1 MDESCTEY
9 DLMIHNNKQVE
20 KPSNKRN
27 SSSDIELIDENHS
40 IIDSK
45 SSLPTRKQRL
55 IDYLTT
61 THTPDKNITS
71 NYKLHNFSTVNLINF
86 VPKIDDYN
94 KPVKVKSQ
102 WTRTSQLELA
112 LENSTNK
119 NTLPVNNLSKSEKI
133 NKIFTMDVSHAN
145 SIVNQINKHT
155 DDTRKTDKKTDAN
168 SNCESH
174 CYVVV
179 DKFDDDSVPVK
190 RKRGRP
196 KKRSNNITDN
206 TSVISK
212 IGNQDPVKTNPIAAV
227 EPKNTDQPKVIKR
240 GRGRPRKNELTSTTI
255 QIPPIV
261 ANSAPAKKRKRTKQ
275 GSTVLKKP
283 RATTLNNDKINDSE
297 SPKLSPRQHAK
308 LSSSEVIKSLTKKIN
323 ENIPNSSERSLSP
336 IMLFPGDGNDFKC
349 ITLSRFD
356 DTVKSSQFTSEGCD
370 TLIDQENTTPINFS
384 EGCNNSNVQ
393 ENTKTVN
400 FLEECNNSNVQENT
414 KSDNFLEEFDNSNV
428 QIKTSVNFLE
438 GCDNTNVQE
447 NSTRINIL
455 EGCDESNVH
464 KKTTSINFLEECD
477 KLNVQDKIDC
487 VSGTR
492 IKINE
497 FLSESEQDVFSELE
511 KVDWNLPPKRI
522 RSNSVNKSTK
532 IKYRR
537 NSLTDNFVYNPPK
550 KSKNSIFEDLK
561 SLKSWKSVSYLER
574 GPNVQT
580 ERIIKNELVKKFRS
594 KLKRSRSFPN
604 CLFLDTVI
612 WRFLI
617 QECEYECDSEENY
630 ESSSDL
636 DADSNSDSD
645 GCENSEPIQQYEQ
658 PEEKTNYMSG
668 NLDNLNMMCSTN
680 DLPSFQIPPNISDLE
695 NSDSD
700 SEDHRGSDRYECHF
714 LENSVSP
721 NISELK
727 NSESDQEESEGKI
740 RRSKRLN
747 TKFKA
752 SDMLEEEYLLSSE
765 NSKIDS
771 LLLADEIRKDNEI
784 HLAEARANDPELDKK
799 LKKLNFTLITNN
811 LFRPHR
817 KKMGEYTPAEA
828 QELRRLK
835 PRIIINSDTYKCHC
849 KYTRKDWIEKKPGCA
864 TECLNRLLNIECGK
878 ACVLKSL
885 CTNKQFQ
892 NKQFKRTKIIKTADK
907 GYGVFAL
914 EDIPSGTFVDE
925 YMGEVID
932 QCEMIIRMK
941 KILYKN
947 NNYMVQLKHDEI
959 IDATRKGNITRFINH
974 SCEPNCVAE
983 KWNVLGES
991 RMGFFSKELIRKGEE
1006 ITFDYSFEIFGDAA
1020 QQKCYCGT
1028 PKCRGFISKKS
1039 RTGDDQSSCSE
1050 DNDEHEDDNVSL
1062 IIKPDACLEKK
1073 KKAIKKISNKDRKR
1087 LRQLDQQLT
1096 DISKLKNKNRSDLES
1111 STLNLNKLMVHITDS
1126 MSRSHILKFIRD
1138 NDLNCKRLFMNFNG
1152 LNIIHS
1158 WMTSNNNKRLKLE
1171 IVETL
1176 SDLPISNR
1184 NTITKSKVLD
1194 IVAQWAN
1201 IPLNIKEIIE
1211 NLEYP
1216 ISQIKEHEQEIDK
1229 LLPDVK
1235 NISPL
1240 VKAAR
1245 ILWKKWI
1252 VLKIVFKIPK
1262 LDRPKEVNIPDDVI
1276 QPPILF
1282 SQTQT
1287 NSVPYH
1293 FGNPAVPNQLSKISC
1308 VQSQGNGQTNSV
1320 DSISKIINHQKI
1332 NRDKNKTVLEWKKQC
1347 DHQPFKKNKVIS
1359 PAMVNYSINS
1369 VLNPKQSLTST
1380 FKTRIIHQDI
1390 PTIESSTLSKNIKWS
1405 DITENNLTVYELPT
1419 DSSEKINSANI
1430 EVIETEPIVYYP
1442 IEEIITTNQT
1452 WNLPPPTIVDLCN
1465 GSTLHSML
1473 KTVPPCLPN
1482 DFISNTSDETS
1493 QCSFSYD
1500 TTTTW
1505 CVMRPENVMYDAQHP
1520 SIQEQLAFLP
1530 IDITLKKSTKTQL
1543 DNIPNTN
1550 VEKTESNKK
1559 YKVVQPLDE
1568 DMHKKYKVVQPLDED
1583 MHKKYKGVQPLSED
1597 MHKKYKVGQP
1607 LNEDKHKKYK
1617 GVQPLDEDMH
1627 KKYKVVEPLG
1637 EDKHKKYKVGQPL
1650 DEDMRKKLFKQ
1661 CEENV
1666 QQLID
1671 KGILN
1676 VCKTARQNYV
1686 DQSPIKIL
1694 QSFFNKKLVKSTN
1707 VAPENKSNQHV
1718 LPNLIKRIKVIS
1730 SCYRKQP
1737 SKIIEINNLVK
1748 SNSQISKND
1757 IFRIKEDQKT
1767 EITDTTSVALM
1778 LQNEQLSTIPQ
1789 TLNLNKM
1796 FNKKLLKLNTKNK
1809 FAFKILNGMIK
1820 HNSSMPKYFI
1830 LQLPSDTKII
1840 THNPSY
1846 ELELHK
1852 KLIPSVQ
1859 NILCAEL
1866 KRGLDKGI
1874 IKVYKQK
1881 IVMKYD
1887 ETKAPESVTLD
1898 SILKENIVLSGNSIE
1913 IPQVKKQFKRKMPLP
1928 PLHNTKNKKIRESR
1942 NQANDNTVFKKPMP
1956 PVINK
1961 NSFQR
1966 INTSVTNQVQEPK
1979 ISSIALIN
1987 TNANEFRQKPSTSRQ
2002 NIPSTAFLKLDLNNF
2017 RSEPSTSSCLKPDI
2031 DPSKIKLNELSENPS
2046 NQLITNITSLK
2057 TNANEIRQKPL
2068 MKCLPFNKV
2077 DNILIT
2083 ELEQNA
2089 KLLASTLSMDSTYVL
2104 PSTEDNSELI
2114 DPIVQNFKNS
2124 ICQKKSMIRANLV
2137 DDPIVRDYI
2146 ERTQSKSVDTKR
2158 KCKLPES
2165 MMSLPIEVLNLI
2177 PDNQREIKY
2186 VIDFYHAMATVIV
2199 KVLDLYVKKSC
2210 KQGRIKNDDD
2220 FKYLAKKLNANIL
2233 FKELQVKKVE
2243 DLRIS
2248 DSVKQKVEQYIKKY
2262 MLKYGKLY
2270 RRKSTDQ

>member
-1 MDESCTEY
+1 MDEYCTEY
-9 DLMIHNNKQVE
+9 DLMIHSNKKVE

-27 SSSDIELIDENHS
+27 SSSDIELIDENQS

-71 NYKLHNFSTVNLINF
+71 NYKLHKFSSVNLINF

-102 WTRTSQLELA
+102 WTRTSQMELA

-119 NTLPVNNLSKSEKI
+119 NTLPVNNLAKSEKI
-133 NKIFTMDVSHAN
+133 NEIFTMDLSPSN
-145 SIVNQINKHT
+145 SIINQINEHT

-174 CYVVV
+174 CGVVV
-179 DKFDDDSVPVK
+179 DKFNDDSVPVK

-206 TSVISK
+206 TSVISN
-212 IGNQDPVKTNPIAAV
+212 IGNQDPVKTNSIADM
-227 EPKNTDQPKVIKR
+227 EPKNTDEPKVIKR

-261 ANSAPAKKRKRTKQ
+261 SNSAPAKKRKRTKQ
-275 GSTVLKKP
+275 GSAVLKKP
-283 RATTLNNDKINDSE
+283 CATKLNNDEFENDEIIDSE
-297 SPKLSPRQHAK
+297 LHKLGPGQPVK
-308 LSSSEVIKSLTKKIN
+308 LSSSEVIKSLTKKLNKNFLSYDTTEVN
-323 ENIPNSSERSLSP
+323 ENIPESGERSFSP

-349 ITLSRFD
+349 ITISRFN
-356 DTVKSSQFTSEGCD
+356 DTVKSPQFTSEGCD
-370 TLIDQENTTPINFS
+370 TSTDQENTTCINFL
-384 EGCNNSNVQ
+384 EGCDNSNVQ
-393 ENTKTVN
+393 ENTLTVN
-400 FLEECNNSNVQENT
+400 FLEERDNSNVQENT
-414 KSDNFLEEFDNSNV
+414 KSINFLERFDNTNV
-428 QIKTSVNFLE
+428 QKKTSVNFLE
-438 GCDNTNVQE
+438 ECDKSNVQE
-447 NSTRINIL
+447 
-455 EGCDESNVH
+455 
-464 KKTTSINFLEECD
+464 KTTSINFLEGCDKSILQEKTSSVNFLEGCD

-497 FLSESEQDVFSELE
+497 ILSESEQDVFSELE
-511 KVDWNLPPKRI
+511 KVDWNLAPRRI
-522 RSNSVNKSTK
+522 RSNSVNESTK

-537 NSLTDNFVYNPPK
+537 NSLTDNFVYNSPK
-550 KSKNSIFEDLK
+550 KSKKSMFEDLK

-574 GPNVQT
+574 GPNIQV
-580 ERIIKNELVKKFRS
+580 ERIIQNDLAKKFRS

-612 WRFLI
+612 WRFLV

-636 DADSNSDSD
+636 NADSNSDSD
-645 GCENSEPIQQYEQ
+645 GCENSKPTQQYEQ

-668 NLDNLNMMCSTN
+668 NLDNLNMLCSTN

-695 NSDSD
+695 NSESD
-700 SEDHRGSDRYECHF
+700 PEDLRGSDRYECHF
-714 LENSVSP
+714 LENSEPS
-721 NISELK
+721 NISDLK
-727 NSESDQEESEGKI
+727 NSESDQEEFEGKI

-752 SDMLEEEYLLSSE
+752 TDMLEEEYLLSSE

-817 KKMGEYTPAEA
+817 RKMGEYTPAEA

-892 NKQFKRTKIIKTADK
+892 NKQFKRTKVIKTADK

-941 KILYKN
+941 KTLYKN

-1062 IIKPDACLEKK
+1062 IVIPDACLEKK
-1073 KKAIKKISNKDRKR
+1073 RKAIKKISNKDRKR

-1194 IVAQWAN
+1194 IVSQWAN
-1201 IPLNIKEIIE
+1201 IPLNIKEMIE

-1276 QPPILF
+1276 QPPVLF

-1293 FGNPAVPNQLSKISC
+1293 FGNPAVPNQPSKISY

-1320 DSISKIINHQKI
+1320 DSLSKIINHQKI

-1347 DHQPFKKNKVIS
+1347 NHQPFKKNKVIS

-1369 VLNPKQSLTST
+1369 VLNPKQSSTST
-1380 FKTRIIHQDI
+1380 FKTKIIHQDI
-1390 PTIESSTLSKNIKWS
+1390 PTIGSRTLSKNLKWS
-1405 DITENNLTVYELPT
+1405 DITEDNSMVYELPT
-1419 DSSEKINSANI
+1419 DSSEKINSTNILSI
-1430 EVIETEPIVYYP
+1430 EVIETEPIEYYP
-1442 IEEIITTNQT
+1442 IEQILTINQT

-1465 GSTLHSML
+1465 GSTLHSIL

-1482 DFISNTSDETS
+1482 DFISNTSDETRQS
-1493 QCSFSYD
+1493 LFSYD
-1500 TTTTW
+1500 ITAW
-1505 CVMRPENVMYDAQHP
+1505 CVMRPQNVMYDAQHP

-1530 IDITLKKSTKTQL
+1530 MDITLKKSTKTQL
-1543 DNIPNTN
+1543 NIPNTN

-1568 DMHKKYKVVQPLDED
+1568 DMHKKYKVVQPLE
-1583 MHKKYKGVQPLSED
+1583 
-1597 MHKKYKVGQP
+1597 
-1607 LNEDKHKKYK
+1607 
-1617 GVQPLDEDMH
+1617 EDMH
-1627 KKYKVVEPLG
+1627 KKYKVV
-1637 EDKHKKYKVGQPL
+1637 QPL
-1650 DEDMRKKLFKQ
+1650 EEDMRKKLFKQ

-1676 VCKTARQNYV
+1676 VSKTARQNYV

-1694 QSFFNKKLVKSTN
+1694 QSFFNKKPVKSSN
-1707 VAPENKSNQHV
+1707 VAPENKPNQYI

-1730 SCYRKQP
+1730 NCYRNQP

-1748 SNSQISKND
+1748 SNSQKSKND
-1757 IFRIKEDQKT
+1757 IFRIKDDQKT
-1767 EITDTTSVALM
+1767 VITDTTSAALM
-1778 LQNEQLSTIPQ
+1778 LHNEQLSTVPE

-1796 FNKKLLKLNTKNK
+1796 FNNKSLKLNTTNI
-1809 FAFKILNGMIK
+1809 FAFKILNGLVK
-1820 HNSSMPKYFI
+1820 HNSSMPQNFI

-1846 ELELHK
+1846 ELELHY
-1852 KLIPSVQ
+1852 KLFPSVE

-1866 KRGLDKGI
+1866 KRGAGKDI

-1887 ETKAPESVTLD
+1887 ETKAPESDNLD
-1898 SILKENIVLSGNSIE
+1898 LILKENNVLSGNSIK
-1913 IPQVKKQFKRKMPLP
+1913 IPQVKKQLKRKMPLP
-1928 PLHNTKNKKIRESR
+1928 PLHNIKNKKISKSR
-1942 NQANDNTVFKKPMP
+1942 NQATIINKTNDNTVFKKPMP

-1961 NSFQR
+1961 NSSQR
-1966 INTSVTNQVQEPK
+1966 INTSVTSQVQEL
-1979 ISSIALIN
+1979 SSIALIN
-1987 TNANEFRQKPSTSRQ
+1987 TNANEFRQKPSTSSQ
-2002 NIPSTAFLKLDLNNF
+2002 IILSTASLKLDLNDF
-2017 RSEPSTSSCLKPDI
+2017 RLEPSTSGCVKPDI
-2031 DPSKIKLNELSENPS
+2031 GPSKINLNEVSEEPS
-2046 NQLITNITSLK
+2046 NELITNITTLK

-2077 DNILIT
+2077 DSILIT

-2089 KLLASTLSMDSTYVL
+2089 KLLASTLAMDSTYVL
-2104 PSTEDNSELI
+2104 PSTEANSELI

-2124 ICQKKSMIRANLV
+2124 ISQKKSMIRANLV

-2146 ERTQSKSVDTKR
+2146 QRTQSKSVDTNR

-2165 MMSLPIEVLNLI
+2165 MMSLPVEVLNLV

-2220 FKYLAKKLNANIL
+2220 FKYLAKKLNSNIL

>member
-1 MDESCTEY
+1 
-9 DLMIHNNKQVE
+9 MIHSNKQVE

-45 SSLPTRKQRL
+45 SSLLTRKQRL

-61 THTPDKNITS
+61 THTPDNNITS
-71 NYKLHNFSTVNLINF
+71 NNKLHNFSTVNLINF

-112 LENSTNK
+112 ETSTNK
-119 NTLPVNNLSKSEKI
+119 NTQPINNLSKSEKI
-133 NKIFTMDVSHAN
+133 NEIYTMDVSPAN
-145 SIVNQINKHT
+145 SIINQINEHT

-168 SNCESH
+168 SNCGRK

-179 DKFDDDSVPVK
+179 DKLYDDSIPVK

-196 KKRSNNITDN
+196 KKKSNNITYN

-212 IGNQDPVKTNPIAAV
+212 IGNQDPVKTNSNADM
-227 EPKNTDQPKVIKR
+227 EPKNTDEPKVIKR
-240 GRGRPRKNELTSTTI
+240 GRGRPRKNKLTSTTI

-261 ANSAPAKKRKRTKQ
+261 SNSAPAKKRKRTKQ

-283 RATTLNNDKINDSE
+283 CTTKLNNDEIIDSE
-297 SPKLSPRQHAK
+297 SHKLGPGQPAK
-308 LSSSEVIKSLTKKIN
+308 LSSSEVIKSLTKKLNKNFSNYDKTEVN
-323 ENIPNSSERSLSP
+323 ENIPESGERSFSP
-336 IMLFPGDGNDFKC
+336 IMLYPGDGIDFKC
-349 ITLSRFD
+349 ITISRFD
-356 DTVKSSQFTSEGCD
+356 NTVKSPQFTSEGCD
-370 TLIDQENTTPINFS
+370 TLINQENTTRINFL
-384 EGCNNSNVQ
+384 EGCDNSNVQ
-393 ENTKTVN
+393 ENTITVN
-400 FLEECNNSNVQENT
+400 ILEECDNSNVQENT
-414 KSDNFLEEFDNSNV
+414 KSINFLERFDNSNV
-428 QIKTSVNFLE
+428 QKKESVNFLE
-438 GCDNTNVQE
+438 GCDKSIVQE
-447 NSTRINIL
+447 
-455 EGCDESNVH
+455 
-464 KKTTSINFLEECD
+464 KTTSVNFLEGCD

-487 VSGTR
+487 ISGTI

-497 FLSESEQDVFSELE
+497 FLIESEQDVFSELE

-522 RSNSVNKSTK
+522 RSNSVNESTK
-532 IKYRR
+532 IKHRR
-537 NSLTDNFVYNPPK
+537 NSLTDNFVYNPTNKSK
-550 KSKNSIFEDLK
+550 KSMFEDFK

-574 GPNVQT
+574 GPNVQA
-580 ERIIKNELVKKFRS
+580 ERFIKNELVKKFRS

-612 WRFLI
+612 WRFLV

-636 DADSNSDSD
+636 DADSNSDSG
-645 GCENSEPIQQYEQ
+645 GCENSEPIQKYEQ

-668 NLDNLNMMCSTN
+668 NLDNLNMLCSTN

-695 NSDSD
+695 NSESD
-700 SEDHRGSDRYECHF
+700 PEDHRGSDKYECHF
-714 LENSVSP
+714 LENSVLP
-721 NISELK
+721 NISKLK

-765 NSKIDS
+765 NLKIDS

-817 KKMGEYTPAEA
+817 RKMGEYTPAEA

-849 KYTRKDWIEKKPGCA
+849 KYTRKDWIEKKPGCS

-932 QCEMIIRMK
+932 QCEMINRMQK
-941 KILYKN
+941 LLYKD

-1028 PKCRGFISKKS
+1028 PKCRGFISKTS

-1062 IIKPDACLEKK
+1062 IVKPDACLEKK
-1073 KKAIKKISNKDRKR
+1073 RKAIKKISNKDRKR

-1229 LLPDVK
+1229 LLPDIK
-1235 NISPL
+1235 NISSL

-1262 LDRPKEVNIPDDVI
+1262 LERPKEVNIPDDVI
-1276 QPPILF
+1276 QPPILI

-1287 NSVPYH
+1287 NS
-1293 FGNPAVPNQLSKISC
+1293 GNPAVPNQLSKISC
-1308 VQSQGNGQTNSV
+1308 VQSQGNGLTNSV
-1320 DSISKIINHQKI
+1320 ESISKIINHQKI

-1347 DHQPFKKNKVIS
+1347 DQPFKKNKVIS

-1369 VLNPKQSLTST
+1369 VLNPKLSSTST
-1380 FKTRIIHQDI
+1380 FKTKIIHQDI

-1405 DITENNLTVYELPT
+1405 DITENNSTVYDLPT
-1419 DSSEKINSANI
+1419 DSFEKINSTNI
-1430 EVIETEPIVYYP
+1430 QTIEIIETEPSVYYP

-1465 GSTLHSML
+1465 ESTLHSML

-1482 DFISNTSDETS
+1482 DFISNTPNETS
-1493 QCSFSYD
+1493 QCSLSYD
-1500 TTTTW
+1500 TL
-1505 CVMRPENVMYDAQHP
+1505 CVMHPENVMYDALHP

-1530 IDITLKKSTKTQL
+1530 IDITLNKSTKTQL
-1543 DNIPNTN
+1543 DKPNTN
-1550 VEKTESNKK
+1550 VETTESNKK
-1559 YKVVQPLDE
+1559 YKVVQPLDKDMHKKYEVVQPLNE
-1568 DMHKKYKVVQPLDED
+1568 DMHKKYKLV
-1583 MHKKYKGVQPLSED
+1583 
-1597 MHKKYKVGQP
+1597 
-1607 LNEDKHKKYK
+1607 
-1617 GVQPLDEDMH
+1617 
-1627 KKYKVVEPLG
+1627 
-1637 EDKHKKYKVGQPL
+1637 QPL

-1666 QQLID
+1666 QRLID

-1676 VCKTARQNYV
+1676 DCKTARQNYV

-1707 VAPENKSNQHV
+1707 VAPENKPNQHV

-1737 SKIIEINNLVK
+1737 SKIIEINNLIK
-1748 SNSQISKND
+1748 SNSQKSKND
-1757 IFRIKEDQKT
+1757 IFRIKEDPKT

-1778 LQNEQLSTIPQ
+1778 LHNEQLSTVPE

-1796 FNKKLLKLNTKNK
+1796 FNKMSLKLNTKNK

-1820 HNSSMPKYFI
+1820 HNSSMPKYFT

-1846 ELELHK
+1846 ELELHY

-1859 NILCAEL
+1859 NILCAEF
-1866 KRGLDKGI
+1866 KKGVDKEI

-1898 SILKENIVLSGNSIE
+1898 SILKENIVSFGNSIE
-1913 IPQVKKQFKRKMPLP
+1913 IPQVKKQLKRKMPMP
-1928 PLHNTKNKKIRESR
+1928 PLHNPKHKKIVDSSVKKNRKSR
-1942 NQANDNTVFKKPMP
+1942 NQATIMNKSNDNTVFKKPMP
-1956 PVINK
+1956 HVINR
-1961 NSFQR
+1961 NSSQR
-1966 INTSVTNQVQEPK
+1966 TNTSVTRQLQEPK

-1987 TNANEFRQKPSTSRQ
+1987 TNANEFRQKPSTPIQ
-2002 NIPSTAFLKLDLNNF
+2002 NIPSTSFLTLDLNDF
-2017 RSEPSTSSCLKPDI
+2017 RLEPSTSSCVKPYN
-2031 DPSKIKLNELSENPS
+2031 DPSKINLNELNEEPS
-2046 NQLITNITSLK
+2046 NQLITNVTSLK
-2057 TNANEIRQKPL
+2057 TNENEIRQKPL

-2104 PSTEDNSELI
+2104 PSTEANSELI

-2124 ICQKKSMIRANLV
+2124 ISQKKSMIRANLV

-2146 ERTQSKSVDTKR
+2146 QRTQSKSVDTKR

-2165 MMSLPIEVLNLI
+2165 MMSLPVEVLNLV

-2220 FKYLAKKLNANIL
+2220 FKYLAKKLNSNIL

-2243 DLRIS
+2243 DLKIS
-2248 DSVKQKVEQYIKKY
+2248 ESVKQKVEQYIKKY